1 MKLNPVWAMV
11 MAFMMSVIAGPFVIS
26 ILQKMKIGQT
36 IREEGPKE
44 HQKKNGTPTMGGILI
59 ISTVILS
66 CVCYIKEYPAII
78 PVLILMTGFGMVG
91 FLDDS
96 IKIVLK
102 RSMGLSPLQKLI
114 CQILVTTIFVYY
126 IYYYTE
132 VDLNLLIPAIHGE
145 KYLSMGK
152 LAIPFMYFVIIG
164 TANGV
169 NLTDGLDGLAASV
182 TSLVGTFFAVVALG
196 GKAGIEPIACAVV
209 GSLIGFL
216 VFNVR
221 PASVFMGDTGS
232 LALGGFVAAS
242 AYMTQTPLFL
252 PLIGGIYVLE
262 VCSVMLQ
269 VTWYK
274 ITGGKRLFRMAPL
287 HHHLEL
293 GGWTETKV
301 VMVFAV
307 ITAMMSFVALL
318 LFQKT

>member
-11 MAFMMSVIAGPFVIS
+11 MAFIMSVMAGPFVIS
-26 ILQKMKIGQT
+26 LLQKMKIGQT
-36 IREEGPKE
+36 VREEGPKE

-59 ISTVILS
+59 IGTVTLS
-66 CVCYIKEYPAII
+66 CVCYIKEYPAVI
-78 PVLILMTGFGMVG
+78 PVLLLMIGFGMVG

-96 IKIVLK
+96 IKIILK
-102 RSMGLSPLQKLI
+102 RSMGLSLLQKLL
-114 CQILVTTIFVYY
+114 CQIFVTTIFVYY
-126 IYYYTE
+126 IYHYME
-132 VDLNLLIPAIHGE
+132 VDLNLLIPAPHGE

-152 LAIPFMYFVIIG
+152 LSVPFMYLVILG
-164 TANGV
+164 TVNGV

-182 TSLVGTFFAVVALG
+182 TSLVATFFAVIALG
-196 GKAGIEPIACAVV
+196 GKSGIEPVACAVV

-232 LALGGFVAAS
+232 LALGGFVAAA

-252 PLIGGIYVLE
+252 PLVGGIYVLE
-262 VCSVMLQ
+262 VLSVILQ
-269 VTWYK
+269 VTWFK
-274 ITGGKRLFRMAPL
+274 LTGGKRLFRMAPL

-301 VMVFAV
+301 VMMFAV
-307 ITAMMSFVALL
+307 ITAMMSFIALL